1 MSAATNASQ
10 AIHAKSAEAAR
21 RRRRPFDWR
30 YNPGF
35 GPFTLLVML
44 FLYTPLVVLVIFAF
58 NANRLVTIWSGFS
71 FKWFVAIANNGDIR
85 HAAYISILVGVLA
98 TICSTAIA
106 IAAALGFERGGW
118 FRGRG
123 SAIGLVTMPL
133 VVPEIV
139 TAITTL
145 IFFSAIGFHSGVLNL
160 VIAHTVFCIPFAM
173 LPIQARLNTL
183 GAGYEEAARDLYGSE
198 WRIFLRITLPLMS
211 PGIMAGAI
219 LAFVTSL
226 DDFLISFMVSSA
238 GSTTLPVYVY
248 GMMRLGVTPEVNAI
262 SAVLLVISAALA
274 LVAFIIS
281 RPSEAA
287 TAAAAGTP
295 QTAAAL

>member
-1 MSAATNASQ
+1 
-10 AIHAKSAEAAR
+10 
-21 RRRRPFDWR
+21 
-30 YNPGF
+30 
-35 GPFTLLVML
+35 
-44 FLYTPLVVLVIFAF
+44 
-58 NANRLVTIWSGFS
+58 
-71 FKWFVAIANNGDIR
+71 
-85 HAAYISILVGVLA
+85 
-98 TICSTAIA
+98 
-106 IAAALGFERGGW
+106 
-118 FRGRG
+118 
-123 SAIGLVTMPL
+123 
-133 VVPEIV
+133 
-139 TAITTL
+139 
-145 IFFSAIGFHSGVLNL
+145 VLNL

-295 QTAAAL
+295 QTAATL